1 MWGVSSLR
9 CTQASPVVAVGLS
22 WPVACED
29 VSSSTR
35 FPRDLRNNDL
45 SDHFIAWET
54 PKAQCLRRQYRTD
67 EFGFNE
73 RSRGDTHSQETR
85 GQSRKETLKTAWLY
99 LEGETLTL
107 NFSWITT

>member
-9 CTQASPVVAVGLS
+9 CTQASPVAAVGLS

-54 PKAQCLRRQYRTD
+54 PK
-67 EFGFNE
+67 GPV
-73 RSRGDTHSQETR
+73 SQEVIQDR
-85 GQSRKETLKTAWLY
+85 
-99 LEGETLTL
+99 
-107 NFSWITT
+107 